1 MNIVLAERRKQVVQ
15 NCLLLRKLPSEAD
28 RLNWTYDV
36 LRDAE
41 QKILKKLG
49 ELCTQE
55 ILSAIL
61 GNWIKA
67 GLCGVYVGV
76 EKRPPYT
83 ILWIVC
89 EDAEIIYT
97 GIRKAI
103 SSVAV
108 SGVPFHEHVAAC
120 VSKVLSQEAAELA
133 QELKEYK
140 PRALLKECTSWTLD
154 RTRFIV
160 EYLCEEQRAAL
171 ANLLFHELGGKP
183 RPMRMDVEPTMP
195 EHPTP
200 KQRQAWLYAYL
211 YRLRMHEPDIKT
223 SLGGVPRIVAVCDG
237 DRMLINKSTGEPAD
251 PLGPIH
257 AKVHEKL
264 GRELNKHGHPIKDPE
279 SKNRIARGL
288 GVSRATLQR
297 YSDADVPVKLTPDG
311 RGGVHYEFNM
321 NSMLQ
326 ALEVSARRSRRKK

>member
-1 MNIVLAERRKQVVQ
+1 MCRFLQ
-15 NCLLLRKLPSEAD
+15 KLPSRGQ
-28 RLNWTYDV
+28 RLDLTHGE
-36 LRDAE
+36 LRDTERKALE
-41 QKILKKLG
+41 KLE
-49 ELCTQE
+49 ELCAQE
-55 ILSAIL
+55 ILRAIL
-61 GNWIKA
+61 GNWIEA

-76 EKRPPYT
+76 EKKPPYT
-83 ILWIVC
+83 ILWIVR
-89 EDAEIIYT
+89 EDVEIIYA

-108 SGVPFHEHVAAC
+108 SGVPFHKHVEDC
-120 VSKVLSQEAAELA
+120 VAKALSQEAAELA

-195 EHPTP
+195 ERPTP

-211 YRLRMHEPDIKT
+211 YRLKMHEPEIST
-223 SLGGVPRIVAVCDG
+223 RLGGVPRFVVACDG
-237 DRMLINKSTGEPAD
+237 DRILINKSTGKPAD

-257 AKVHEKL
+257 AKVYEKL

-297 YSDADVPVKLTPDG
+297 YLDANVPVKLTPDG
-311 RGGVHYEFNM
+311 RGGVHHEFNM
-321 NSMLQ
+321 NSMLM